1 MNPRKLFPHFVTL
14 AIAVVLIVTQQAWAS
29 PLGERLA
36 AVTATSK
43 TTVNYQG
50 FLTDSSG
57 SPVEGTMDFVFRL
70 YNVESGGSAL
80 WTETEAGVPVSE
92 GLFSVLLGSVQP
104 LAQSL
109 FEQNATLWLGIAV
122 GADQEMTPRE
132 QLSSAPF
139 ALSGSVPAG
148 VIVMWSGPLA
158 AIPQG
163 WALCDGSDVGIPD
176 LRDRFILGV
185 NAGENPGVTGGS
197 HTVTLSVAN
206 MPAHTHTFTTSSAG
220 DHTHN
225 LAMEGGQYAGH
236 DCISDSWCA
245 VNWSNNNLQSAGAHN
260 HSGTT
265 NSTGSGSALNIRP
278 AYYKLAFIIKL

>member
-1 MNPRKLFPHFVTL
+1 MNPRRWFPHFVTL

-57 SPVEGTMDFVFRL
+57 SPVEGAMDFVFRL

-80 WTETEAGVPVSE
+80 WTETQAGVPVSE

-163 WALCDGSDVGIPD
+163 WALCNGTNGTPNLS
-176 LRDRFILGV
+176 DRFILGV

-206 MPAHTHTFTTSSAG
+206 IPVHSHAFTTDLG
-220 DHTHN
+220 
-225 LAMEGGQYAGH
+225 
-236 DCISDSWCA
+236 
-245 VNWSNNNLQSAGAHN
+245 GAHSHFMRLEDEN
-260 HSGTT
+260 DFEDGNNQGGVDNIGVNGMSTTTDGTHSHSGAT
-265 NSTGSGSALNIRP
+265 NSVGSGAAFSIRP
-278 AYYKLAFIIKL
+278 AYYKLAFIIKQ

>member
-1 MNPRKLFPHFVTL
+1 MNARKWFPHLATL
-14 AIAVVLIVTQQAWAS
+14 TIAVVLIVTQQAWAS

-36 AVTATSK
+36 SVTASSK

-50 FLTDSSG
+50 FLTDSG
-57 SPVEGTMDFVFRL
+57 GTPVNGAVDIAFRL
-70 YNVESGGSAL
+70 YSVDSGGTAL
-80 WTETEAGVPVSE
+80 WTETQTGVPVGD

-104 LAQSL
+104 LSQSL

-148 VIVMWSGPLA
+148 VIVMWSGPLS

-163 WALCDGSDVGIPD
+163 WALCNGSNGTPN
-176 LRDRFILGV
+176 LSDRFITGV
-185 NAGENPGVTGGS
+185 ASGENPGATGGSNTVTLTASQLPAHTHAFTTSTGGS
-197 HTVTLSVAN
+197 HS
-206 MPAHTHTFTTSSAG
+206 HGTHIENNDDFEDGNNQGGVDNVSGNGMSTTSDGNHS
-220 DHTHN
+220 
-225 LAMEGGQYAGH
+225 
-236 DCISDSWCA
+236 
-245 VNWSNNNLQSAGAHN
+245 

-265 NSTGSGSALNIRP
+265 NSTGSGAAFDIRP
-278 AYYKLAFIIKL
+278 SYFKLAFIMKL